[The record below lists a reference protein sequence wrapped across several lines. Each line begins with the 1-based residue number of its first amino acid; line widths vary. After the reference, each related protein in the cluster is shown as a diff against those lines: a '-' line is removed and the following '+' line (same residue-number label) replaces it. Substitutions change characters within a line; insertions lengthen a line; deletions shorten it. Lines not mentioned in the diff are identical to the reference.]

1 MSHLPRDTQLP
12 SDGGQVSV
20 LKPVLFLLH
29 PFRIGEGQQD
39 TPPAPLLP
47 WEPCRRVLVTCK
59 REQHSRAVSQEP

>member
-1 MSHLPRDTQLP
+1 MSHLPRYTQPP

-39 TPPAPLLP
+39 TPPAPSCP
-47 WEPCRRVLVTCK
+47 GSPAGG
-59 REQHSRAVSQEP
+59 S